1 MRGFFVVFFSFAALL
16 SPAPAQTHSS
26 DSRAAA
32 VSDSATDAP
41 SIASHPPKAKQEVV
55 EETLHGVTVR
65 DPYRYLE
72 DANNPDTKQFVEQQM
87 AYTQGLLDRLP
98 GRNEIHHRLEELFS
112 IGTISAPQIGQREG
126 TNYYLYTRREGK
138 QNQPVLYVREGLNG
152 ADRVLVDV
160 NARNAAGTTALDWWF
175 PTHDG
180 AYVCFGTSENGSEI
194 STLQVIETAT
204 GKLLPEHIERTRA
217 ASVAWKRDNSGFYYT
232 RYPHPGDVP
241 KGEEAYH
248 RKVFYHQL
256 ASAPDGS
263 ADSLIFFYDKD
274 PQAWPNVNIADDEDR
289 WLLISVSQGW
299 TKVNLFLKDLSSKAP
314 PQEITENKDF
324 LYSGDI
330 YKGSIYITSNEDA
343 PRFRVFKADTSS
355 PERSHWKQ
363 IIPQSSDPRGAV
375 LQNAAVVSGK
385 LLVTAEKDVTAQVK
399 IFDFAGKHLADVK
412 MPGLG
417 SIASLG
423 GNYDGK
429 EVFFDYQSFTTPM
442 TVYRVDMTAES
453 APVSEWEG
461 VKTSIDPARYDVR
474 QVFYPSKDGT
484 KIPMF
489 LVSKQGIKLDSSTPA
504 YLTGYGGFNVSNS
517 PTFRLT
523 ALMWA
528 DRGGLFALANLR
540 GGAEYGED
548 WHRAGMLEH
557 KQNVFDDF
565 ISAAEYLIAE
575 KYTSREKLAI
585 EGGSNGGLLVGAALT
600 QRPDLFRAVLCRVPL
615 LDMLRYQNFQ
625 IAKLWIPEYGSA
637 DDAEQFKWLYSY
649 SPYHHVKPGVQ
660 YPAILFMS
668 ADTDTRVDP
677 MHAKKMA
684 ALMQAE
690 AANGQ
695 GRERPIL
702 LRIETKAGHGAGKPI
717 GKQVDEYTDM
727 FSFLFWQLG
736 MEGVGR

>member
-1 MRGFFVVFFSFAALL
+1 MRGVAIVLL
-16 SPAPAQTHSS
+16 SLGLASVAPAQTHSS
-26 DSRAAA
+26 DSRATA
-32 VSDSATDAP
+32 VAEGAVDTSTFTG
-41 SIASHPPKAKQEVV
+41 PPKAKQQVV
-55 EETLHGVTVR
+55 EESLHGVTIR

-72 DANNPDTKQFVEQQM
+72 DANNPETKEFVEQQS
-87 AYTQGLLDRLP
+87 AYTQSILDHLP
-98 GRNEIHHRLEELFS
+98 RRAEIHKRFEELFS
-112 IGTISAPQIGQREG
+112 IGSISAPQIGQRRG
-126 TNYYLYTRREGK
+126 SNYYLYTKREGK
-138 QNQPVLYVREGLNG
+138 QNQPILYVREGLNG
-152 ADRVLVDV
+152 PDRVLVDV
-160 NARNAAGTTALDWWF
+160 NSRNAQGTTALDWWF

-180 AYVCFGTSENGSEI
+180 SYVCFGSSENGSEI

-232 RYPHPGDVP
+232 RYPRPGEVP
-241 KGEEAYH
+241 KEDEVYY
-248 RKVFYHQL
+248 RKIFYHQL
-256 ASAPDGS
+256 GTMPDGS
-263 ADSLIFFYDKD
+263 ADPLVFSYDKD
-274 PQAWPNVNIADDEDR
+274 PQGWPNVNLADDDDR

-299 TKVNLFLKDLSSKAP
+299 TKVDLFLKDLSSNAP
-314 PQEITENKDF
+314 AREITENKNF
-324 LYSGDI
+324 LYSGEI

-343 PRFRVFKADTSS
+343 PRFRVFKADVAKA
-355 PERSHWKQ
+355 ERANWKE
-363 IIPQSSDPRGAV
+363 IIPQSADPRGLV
-375 LQNAAVVSGK
+375 LRNASIVAGK
-385 LLVTAEKDVTAQVK
+385 LVVTAEKDVTAQVK
-399 IFDFAGKHLADVK
+399 VFDLEGKRVADVK

-423 GNYDGK
+423 GNYDSSEG
-429 EVFFDYQSFTTPM
+429 FFDYQSFTTPM
-442 TVYRVDMTAES
+442 TVYRIDMSRAS
-453 APVSEWEG
+453 APASEWQG
-461 VKTSIDPARYDVR
+461 VKSSIDPSLYEVR

-489 LVSKQGIKLDSSTPA
+489 LVSKKGLKRDGSTPT
-504 YLTGYGGFNVSNS
+504 YLTGYGGFNLSNS
-517 PTFRLT
+517 PTFRMT

-528 DRGGLFALANLR
+528 DNGGLFALANLR

-548 WHRAGMLEH
+548 WHRAGMLEK

-575 KYTSREKLAI
+575 KYTSKDKLAI

-615 LDMLRYQNFQ
+615 LDMLCYQNFQ
-625 IAKLWIPEYGSA
+625 IAKLWVPEYGSA
-637 DDAEQFKWLYSY
+637 DDPEQFRWLYSY
-649 SPYHHVKPGVQ
+649 SPYHHVNAGVE

-695 GRERPIL
+695 SKERPIL

-717 GKQVDEYTDM
+717 SKQVDEYTDM

-736 MEGVGR
+736 MS